1 MIRVSVVSTK
11 EIFKLIIKIVLFIV
25 ILVVIIGIIRYSKR
39 NFEKTSID
47 TNKYLSYIT
56 DEITVMGNLE
66 LDNKLS
72 LNPEII
78 LDSEFRASKAITSRN
93 MDSLELSNYDEEE
106 NSKANIVNENESLN
120 QSTEKVNGENL
131 GEIKEVNTGVQ
142 TEVIKSTYKE
152 TYNYSVNGVKIKNET
167 NFNLDELQLS
177 TDNVNTDNKNVIIF
191 HTHTCESYTQTENCR
206 YEESGNYRTTNVEY
220 SVSKVGDELGKYL
233 TNYGFNVIHNKTYHD
248 YPAYNGSYGRS
259 LKTVSD
265 ILSKNKANII
275 IDLHRDAMND
285 ETYAPKVRIGDE
297 YVSQIMFVIGTDGSG
312 LKHDNWKQNLEFAIK
327 VQQKGN
333 ELYPGL
339 FKPIILRN
347 ARYNQNLS
355 SEAVIVEFGATGN
368 TLEEATGASK
378 YLAKVLS
385 EI

>member
-66 LDNKLS
+66 LNNKLS

-93 MDSLELSNYDEEE
+93 MDSLELSNYDEDE

-120 QSTEKVNGENL
+120 QSTENVNGENL

-206 YEESGNYRTTNVEY
+206 YEESGNYRTTNLEY

>member
-66 LDNKLS
+66 LNNKLS

-285 ETYAPKVRIGDE
+285 ETYAPKVKIGDE

>member
-25 ILVVIIGIIRYSKR
+25 ILVIIIGIIRYSKR

-66 LDNKLS
+66 LNNKLS

-93 MDSLELSNYDEEE
+93 MDSLELSNYDEDE
-106 NSKANIVNENESLN
+106 NSKANIVNENESFN

-206 YEESGNYRTTNVEY
+206 YEESGNYRTTNLEY

-285 ETYAPKVRIGDE
+285 ETYAPKVKIGDE

>member
-25 ILVVIIGIIRYSKR
+25 ILVIIIGIIRYSKR

-66 LDNKLS
+66 LNNKLS

-78 LDSEFRASKAITSRN
+78 LDYEFRASKAITSRN
-93 MDSLELSNYDEEE
+93 MDSLELSNYDEDE
-106 NSKANIVNENESLN
+106 NSKANIVNENELLN

-191 HTHTCESYTQTENCR
+191 HTHTCESYTQTENCK
-206 YEESGNYRTTNVEY
+206 YEESGNYRTTNLEY

-285 ETYAPKVRIGDE
+285 ETYAPKVKIGDE

>member
-25 ILVVIIGIIRYSKR
+25 ILVIIIGIIRYSKR

-66 LDNKLS
+66 LNNKLS

-93 MDSLELSNYDEEE
+93 MDSLKLSNYDEDE

-191 HTHTCESYTQTENCR
+191 HTHTCESYTQTENCK
-206 YEESGNYRTTNVEY
+206 YEESGNYRTTNLEY

-285 ETYAPKVRIGDE
+285 ETYAPKVKIGDE

-333 ELYPGL
+333 EVYPGL

>member
-106 NSKANIVNENESLN
+106 NSKANNVNENESLN

-206 YEESGNYRTTNVEY
+206 YEESGNYRTTNLEY

-285 ETYAPKVRIGDE
+285 ETYAPKVKIGDE

>member
-1 MIRVSVVSTK
+1 M
-11 EIFKLIIKIVLFIV
+11 
-25 ILVVIIGIIRYSKR
+25 
-39 NFEKTSID
+39 
-47 TNKYLSYIT
+47 
-56 DEITVMGNLE
+56 
-66 LDNKLS
+66 
-72 LNPEII
+72 
-78 LDSEFRASKAITSRN
+78 
-93 MDSLELSNYDEEE
+93 
-106 NSKANIVNENESLN
+106 
-120 QSTEKVNGENL
+120 
-131 GEIKEVNTGVQ
+131 
-142 TEVIKSTYKE
+142 KSTYYRFNNNLREESEEQEESIAQKILRVELAQINNIKE
-152 TYNYSVNGVKIKNET
+152 IENVNPNISNNEKTEETTTNITEEVSTNETTEIVTNNPIKENYNIEINGVKIKNET
-167 NFNLDELQLS
+167 SFEIDESILDTEL
-177 TDNVNTDNKNVIIF
+177 NINKENIVIF

-206 YEESGNYRTTNVEY
+206 YEESGNYRTTNLEY

-285 ETYAPKVRIGDE
+285 ETYAPKVKIGDE

>member
-66 LDNKLS
+66 FNNKLS

-206 YEESGNYRTTNVEY
+206 YEESGNYRTTNLEY

-285 ETYAPKVRIGDE
+285 ETYAPKVKIGDE